1 MLPTALYIE
10 PRGEISTHV
19 RAHYKATPVI
29 SPMWVR
35 LINLVYVV
43 AAITDGDR
51 PHMSLI
57 SHVGPKDTCG
67 NSIRWHWS
75 TRQRNQHW
83 GRKTDINTQT
93 LTCTHTDE
101 HWPLCCC
108 SPRWESSRN
117 ASSGTDP
124 AQTVVSCP
132 AKRKIPITVQLFIYL
147 FIYLSP
153 IWPFAEDLADLR
165 SGSTYLHEMI
175 NFSPSA
181 GEPEL
186 ISLFTVNWLIA
197 WEQNNVHSGKGF
209 N

>member
-29 SPMWVR
+29 SPMWVT

-57 SHVGPKDTCG
+57 SHVGPKETCG
-67 NSIRWHWS
+67 DSIRWHWS
-75 TRQRNQHW
+75 TRQQNQHQ
-83 GRKTDINTQT
+83 GGKETDINTQT
-93 LTCTHTDE
+93 LTCMHTDE
-101 HWPLCCC
+101 HRPLCCC

-117 ASSGTDP
+117 ASSGTGP

-132 AKRKIPITVQLFIYL
+132 AERKNHQHCSVIYL
-147 FIYLSP
+147 FIYFLVQSDLSLK
-153 IWPFAEDLADLR
+153 IWQ
-165 SGSTYLHEMI
+165 I
-175 NFSPSA
+175 
-181 GEPEL
+181 
-186 ISLFTVNWLIA
+186 
-197 WEQNNVHSGKGF
+197 
-209 N
+209 